1 MSVDF
6 DNNSCVMTIQEAKE
20 LSTKYYCQTIDDL
33 EKHMWYQYGIVLTII
48 G

>member
-6 DNNSCVMTIQEAKE
+6 DNNSCVMTMQEAKE

-33 EKHMWYQYGIVLTII
+33 ENQMWYQYGIVLTII